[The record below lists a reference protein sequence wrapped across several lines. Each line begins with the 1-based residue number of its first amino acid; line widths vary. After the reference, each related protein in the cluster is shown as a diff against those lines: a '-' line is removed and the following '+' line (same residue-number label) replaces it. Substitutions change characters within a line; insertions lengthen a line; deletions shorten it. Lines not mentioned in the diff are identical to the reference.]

1 MNTKSP
7 LIQRRKN
14 RQTGAVIS
22 VWRPGFQAEESD
34 GYMVINEEYGTC
46 ICTETRQEAIYAASN
61 PPMWC
66 PDSQDKAGVIEPR

>member
-1 MNTKSP
+1 MYVKSP

-22 VWRPGFQAEESD
+22 VWRPGTQSVESE

-46 ICTETRQEAIYAASN
+46 ICTEKRQDAIAAAAN
-61 PPMWC
+61 PLLWC
-66 PDSQDKAGVIEPR
+66 PESQAKAGNVAHS